1 MKKAGLNDRE
11 YYDRFGILSRIAREY
26 GVTLAQENVNAFRSQ
41 DCGFIRNM
49 REYLKEDASF
59 VLDVKQAVRSGRDP
73 YEMCEAMG
81 KNLVHIHIN
90 DNRPDATA
98 CCRDAGKWI
107 TRGC

>member
-1 MKKAGLNDRE
+1 MTGLESFPGSPENTA
-11 YYDRFGILSRIAREY
+11 SRWLRK
-26 GVTLAQENVNAFRSQ
+26 NVNAFRSQ

-81 KNLVHIHIN
+81 K
-90 DNRPDATA
+90 T
-98 CCRDAGKWI
+98 
-107 TRGC
+107 